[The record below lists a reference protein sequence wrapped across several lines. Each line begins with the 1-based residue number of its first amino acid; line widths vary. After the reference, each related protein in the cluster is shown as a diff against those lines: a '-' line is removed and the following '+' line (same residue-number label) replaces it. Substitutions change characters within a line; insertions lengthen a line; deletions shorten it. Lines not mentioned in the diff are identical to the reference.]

1 MIVYNICGLL
11 ILLMVFPFNIYI
23 RIYIYYISMGLSW
36 EYSGLL
42 YNGLLMGLSW
52 SGERNGRSYDLM

>member
-23 RIYIYYISMGLSW
+23 YYINMGLSW

>member
-23 RIYIYYISMGLSW
+23 YTYIYIILVWDYHGNIVDYYIMD
-36 EYSGLL
+36 Y
-42 YNGLLMGLSW
+42 
-52 SGERNGRSYDLM
+52 